1 MIRIGLALITLLA
14 VPLVLQ
20 VPALEILKL
29 KVFDRFVVQHEP
41 SEYFTILNITDSDVR
56 AEGGY
61 PLPRARLA
69 EINEEKLQKDADE
82 KLRIENE
89 KKQKLRLREL
99 ERKKAKRGGRGGR
112 RGGRGGRK

>member
-14 VPLVLQ
+14 LPLALQ

-29 KVFDRFVVQHEP
+29 KVFDRFIEQHKP

-61 PLPRARLA
+61 PLPRQRLA
-69 EINEEKLQKDADE
+69 EINEQ
-82 KLRIENE
+82 IM
-89 KKQKLRLREL
+89 
-99 ERKKAKRGGRGGR
+99 AKGALGVGYI
-112 RGGRGGRK
+112 